1 MRMRTTA
8 ATVTGV
14 LALTAFAAPVAHA
27 DDQPAEAAA
36 RAGKLT
42 AQDNGSISKLVVN
55 GGKPVVIGVSAE
67 KSFTVSFTAKDPD
80 GVDDLFVQLWRK
92 GTYDVPKYAFFPES
106 EGTFIEC
113 GSGTSVTCKAKV
125 VIDPAWLYGEHD
137 AAGSYNTS
145 VTIYDTG
152 FGFDT
157 ETAKNNFKLQR
168 AAILTADASPERVE
182 KGDTLTVAGAL
193 TRANWESYTYKG
205 YADQKVDL
213 QFRKS
218 GADKYTTVK
227 TVKTDSK
234 GRLKTTVKASSDG
247 HYRYSFAGSTTTQA
261 VNAKGDGIDV
271 R

>member
-8 ATVTGV
+8 AAVTGV
-14 LALTAFAAPVAHA
+14 LALTAFAVPVAHA
-27 DDQPAEAAA
+27 DDQPAAVAA

-42 AQDNGSISKLVVN
+42 AQDNGSISNLVVN
-55 GGKPVVIGVSAE
+55 GGKPVVVGVSAA

-80 GVDDLFVQLWRK
+80 GVEDLFVQLWRK
-92 GTYDVPKYAFFPES
+92 GTYEDPKYAFFTDE
-106 EGTFIEC
+106 TFINC
-113 GSGTSVTCKAKV
+113 GSGTSVTCKAKF
-125 VIDPAWLYGEHD
+125 VIEPGWLYKEHD

-168 AAILTADASPERVE
+168 AAKLTADASPESVE
-182 KGDTLTVAGAL
+182 KDSTLTVTGAL

-227 TVKTDSK
+227 TVKADSK